1 MEDNVFCFTNNTEL
15 YNDSDDE
22 LIEEVQ
28 DLISR
33 FQDPDL
39 PMKDR
44 EEIFKKIV
52 QLTDQLTD

>member
-52 QLTDQLTD
+52 QLRIS